1 MGYYAV
7 VDSDTGK
14 IEKLLFHGDGSEPS
28 FDDGRLAVG
37 ITPELYARSED
48 ELLFLDGRIEKR
60 PKPSDEG
67 AEWENFRAI
76 RNRLLQQTDWT
87 QLPDVPEGIRLAYL
101 PYRKALRD
109 LPENTTDP
117 AGPAWPGAPIIKRRG
132 Q

>member
-7 VDSDTGK
+7 VNSGTGK
-14 IEKLLFHGDGSEPS
+14 IEKLLFHGDGGEPS
-28 FDDGRLAVG
+28 LDDDRLAVG
-37 ITPELYARSED
+37 ITPELYAQSED
-48 ELLFLDGRIEKR
+48 ELVFLEGRVEKG

-67 AEWENFRAI
+67 AEWENFRAM

-87 QLPDVPEGIRLAYL
+87 QLPDVPEEIRLAYL

-117 AGPAWPGAPIIKRRG
+117 ASPAWPEAPIAK
-132 Q
+132 